1 MDWEE
6 ALLLS
11 RGGVS
16 EQASHYRRKAAH
28 VRKIAESATTG
39 AVRTRLLSDA
49 LRFDEIVGSIDQAE
63 QTAMHGK

>member
-16 EQASHYRRKAAH
+16 EQASQYRRKAAH
-28 VRKIAESATTG
+28 VRKIAEGATTD
-39 AVRTRLLSDA
+39 AVRARLLSDA
-49 LRFDEIVGSIDQAE
+49 IRFDEVADSIDQAE
-63 QTAMHGK
+63 QTASHGK

>member
-16 EQASHYRRKAAH
+16 EQASQRYPGQMSRR
-28 VRKIAESATTG
+28 
-39 AVRTRLLSDA
+39 
-49 LRFDEIVGSIDQAE
+49 
-63 QTAMHGK
+63 